1 MSQFNTTELDFEK
14 IKINLVE
21 YFKRSGGPFRD
32 FDFTGSIDVEGKE
45 FLIGAWKKA
54 PGAKDN
60 APVLKFSITP
70 KTGGKATVDADPTP
84 PPVTDEDIPF

>member
-1 MSQFNTTELDFEK
+1 MAEYDNTNKGAIWKNEK
-14 IKINLVE
+14 KQ
-21 YFKRSGGPFRD
+21 KDTD

-84 PPVTDEDIPF
+84 PPITDEDIPF